1 MMCMNEIV
9 AEEKQ
14 LHNKDI
20 FVEGKHLMTISAVK
34 P

>member
-1 MMCMNEIV
+1 MNEIV

-14 LHNKDI
+14 LQNKDI
-20 FVEGKHLMTISAVK
+20 FVEDKHLMTISAVK